1 MTEQWRKL
9 DRRLEWDASALSTN
23 DICYYY
29 YDHTEGGYSQSRAN
43 QLVFNLKKPLTR
55 RGKSD
60 WHYKIEAI
68 EAFAENLASLMVR
81 VQKSPLSISLI
92 AMPTSKNRQSDDYD
106 DRIVQV
112 VKQASDQTGIPW
124 LDCFETLA
132 DTQPV
137 HLGGTRSAT
146 AIRNNLA
153 LNDSDE
159 RLANYDACVL
169 VDDVLT
175 SGSHFIACK
184 ELLKSTY
191 PHLQVVGAF
200 WTKHRTSQWAYGTTD
215 EF

>member
-43 QLVFNLKKPLTR
+43 QLVFNLKKPLIR

-68 EAFAENLASLMVR
+68 EAFAENLASLLVR
-81 VQKSPLSISLI
+81 VQRSPLSISLI

-112 VKQASDQTGIPW
+112 VKQASDQTCIPW
-124 LDCFETLA
+124 LDCF
-132 DTQPV
+132 
-137 HLGGTRSAT
+137 
-146 AIRNNLA
+146 
-153 LNDSDE
+153 
-159 RLANYDACVL
+159 
-169 VDDVLT
+169 
-175 SGSHFIACK
+175 
-184 ELLKSTY
+184 
-191 PHLQVVGAF
+191 
-200 WTKHRTSQWAYGTTD
+200 
-215 EF
+215 

>member
-43 QLVFNLKKPLTR
+43 QLVFNLKKPLIR

-68 EAFAENLASLMVR
+68 EAFAENLASLLVR
-81 VQKSPLSISLI
+81 VQRSPLSISLI

-153 LNDSDE
+153 LNDSAK
-159 RLANYDACVL
+159 RLTNYDACML

-184 ELLKSTY
+184 ELLKSAY

>member
-1 MTEQWRKL
+1 MAEQWRKL
-9 DRRLEWDASALSTN
+9 DRRLEWDASALSAN

-29 YDHTEGGYSQSRAN
+29 YDHIEGGYSQSRAN

-55 RGKSD
+55 RGKGD

-68 EAFAENLASLMVR
+68 RAFAENLASLMVR

-92 AMPTSKNRQSDDYD
+92 AMPTSKNRHSVDYD

-112 VKQASDQTGIPW
+112 VKQTSDQTDIPW
-124 LDCFETLA
+124 LDCFETIV

-146 AIRNNLA
+146 AIRDNLA
-153 LNDSDE
+153 LNDSAE
-159 RLANYDACVL
+159 QLANCDACVL

-184 ELLKSTY
+184 ELLKSAY

-200 WTKHRTSQWAYGTTD
+200 WAKHHTSQWAYGTTD